1 MINGIYYAHS
11 GWRYI
16 IILVFAIALL
26 KFLIGVAT
34 KAQWS
39 KLDRQLALFT
49 FVSMDIQLILGL
61 VLWVMQ
67 QRWTGGLPLS
77 SWEHPFTMIVG
88 VVLAHMTWTRI
99 KRAPDAA
106 KFQTALVGYLVAA
119 VVVGLGIARI
129 TYVI

>member
-1 MINGIYYAHS
+1 
-11 GWRYI
+11 
-16 IILVFAIALL
+16 
-26 KFLIGVAT
+26 
-34 KAQWS
+34 
-39 KLDRQLALFT
+39 
-49 FVSMDIQLILGL
+49 MDIQLILGL

-67 QRWTGGLPLS
+67 QRWTGVLPLS